1 MRINKEERKKYKNII
16 KKIRKKLDESPL
28 NYFIKNYYYSL
39 KESEL
44 PSAKINVIN
53 RIKTNKIALTKFKD
67 NLNSGVENDVY
78 NETIEE
84 KIYDLQYQNNTAKE
98 IIKFINLRKNEFYYE
113 KKLKNELNFF
123 KKILNCRRLFSGF

>member
-1 MRINKEERKKYKNII
+1 MIINKEERKKYKNII

-44 PSAKINVIN
+44 SSAKINVIN

-67 NLNSGVENDVY
+67 DLNNDIKNDVY
-78 NETIEE
+78 NESIKEE
-84 KIYDLQYQNNTAKE
+84 ICDLQYQNNTAKE

-123 KKILNCRRLFSGF
+123 KKNTKLSETI

>member
-123 KKILNCRRLFSGF
+123 KKNTKLSETI

>member
-1 MRINKEERKKYKNII
+1 MIINKEERKKYKNII

-44 PSAKINVIN
+44 SSAKINVIN

-67 NLNSGVENDVY
+67 DLNNDIKNDVY
-78 NETIEE
+78 NESIKEE
-84 KIYDLQYQNNTAKE
+84 IYDLQYQNNTAKE

-113 KKLKNELNFF
+113 KKLKSELNFF
-123 KKILNCRRLFSGF
+123 KKNTKLSETI

>member
-1 MRINKEERKKYKNII
+1 MIINKEERKKYKNII

-44 PSAKINVIN
+44 SSAKINVIN

-67 NLNSGVENDVY
+67 DLNNNIKNDVY
-78 NETIEE
+78 NESIKEE
-84 KIYDLQYQNNTAKE
+84 IYDLQYQNNTAKE

-113 KKLKNELNFF
+113 KKLKSELNFF
-123 KKILNCRRLFSGF
+123 KKNTKLSETI